1 MNPTMVS
8 TALRG
13 QLLAALLLISTATA
27 AKASEAV
34 MLPAKGD
41 ACKTLQSDSEF
52 GLWQCHGPAGYGF
65 RYADSVMQGGLTFGL
80 ESGLNQPSPQDI
92 HWTPANEG
100 ITSRVEWRM
109 SNGKPY
115 AAIIGRWRH
124 LGDAQPETVLE
135 ELLVVKILPHDGC
148 EVGTI
153 GAFTPDAMAAARR
166 LADTR
171 APAFRCRVDQ
181 PATLSDAANGSVGK
195 LDQQFGP
202 AEMLEHN
209 GSLVALTRPADG
221 SIEIRYQQ
229 PRAALPVAQGTML
242 FRGQEKAG
250 VISGTAFVFKQGCE
264 PAGYQVTGK
273 RGGGVLLLEGTAP
286 HRDPHSCAIIAARSA
301 SKHSSLVFYHEPV
314 TDEHLAGVLEPT
326 TIAQCGKC
334 MPATIKTI
342 EGVGT
347 SGAHVEAQITRD
359 NVRDYCENWAADSD
373 RMPVCVAENA
383 AEIGKTQ
390 HAAANCSDLTVQPSA
405 GGHYKFL
412 KVAEDSGERLPI
424 WKDIATGQAECN
436 ANSCNGRVATANF
449 SLLCPGA
456 IPGWSGYHY

>member
-1 MNPTMVS
+1 MNPTIVS

-13 QLLAALLLISTATA
+13 HLLVALLLISAATAT
-27 AKASEAV
+27 KANEAV
-34 MLPAKGD
+34 VLSAKGD
-41 ACKTLQSDSEF
+41 ACKTLRSETEF
-52 GLWQCHGPAGYGF
+52 SLWQCHGPAGYGF
-65 RYADSVMQGGLTFGL
+65 SYADSVMQGGLTFGL
-80 ESGLNQPSPQDI
+80 ESRLDEPSPQDI
-92 HWTPANEG
+92 HWAPANEG
-100 ITSRVEWRM
+100 IGSRIEWRM

-124 LGDAQPETVLE
+124 PDLQTETALE
-135 ELLVVKILPHDGC
+135 ELLVVKVLPHDGC

-153 GAFTPDAMAAARR
+153 GAFTHDAMVAARR

-171 APAFRCRVDQ
+171 APAFRCRVDE
-181 PATLSDAANGSVGK
+181 PVTLSDTANGSVGN
-195 LDQQFGP
+195 LDRQFGP
-202 AEMLEHN
+202 AEMLDHN
-209 GSLVALTRPADG
+209 GSLVALTRPADR

-229 PRAALPVAQGTML
+229 PRAALPVSQGTVL

-250 VISGTAFVFKQGCE
+250 VVSGTAFVFKQGCE

-273 RGGGVLLLEGTAP
+273 RDGGVLVLEGTAP
-286 HRDPHSCAIIAARSA
+286 HRDPRSCAIIAAQSV

-314 TDEHLAGVLEPT
+314 TDEHFADGTAPI

-334 MPATIKTI
+334 MPATVKTI

-347 SGAHVEAQITRD
+347 TSAHVEAEITPG
-359 NVRDYCENWAADSD
+359 NVRDYCENWTFGSD
-373 RMPVCVAENA
+373 RMPACVADNA

-390 HAAANCSDLTVQPSA
+390 HAEADCSDLTVQPSS
-405 GGHYKFL
+405 GGRYKFL

-424 WKDIATGQAECN
+424 WKDVATSQVECN
-436 ANSCNGRVATANF
+436 ANSCNGRVATARF

>member
-1 MNPTMVS
+1 MAPPVTVS
-8 TALRG
+8 
-13 QLLAALLLISTATA
+13 S
-27 AKASEAV
+27 
-34 MLPAKGD
+34 
-41 ACKTLQSDSEF
+41 
-52 GLWQCHGPAGYGF
+52 
-65 RYADSVMQGGLTFGL
+65 YADSVMQGGLTFGL
-80 ESGLNQPSPQDI
+80 ENGLNQPSPQDI
-92 HWTPANEG
+92 HWAPANEG
-100 ITSRVEWRM
+100 IGSRIEWRM

-124 LGDAQPETVLE
+124 LDYPQTETVLE
-135 ELLVVKILPHDGC
+135 ELLVVKILPGDGC

-171 APAFRCRVDQ
+171 APAFRCRVDK
-181 PATLSDAANGSVGK
+181 PATLSDAANGSVSK

-202 AEMLEHN
+202 AEMLDHN
-209 GSLVALTRPADG
+209 GSLVTLTRPADG

-301 SKHSSLVFYHEPV
+301 SKHSSS
-314 TDEHLAGVLEPT
+314 GVLPRAGDGRT
-326 TIAQCGKC
+326 FRWRH
-334 MPATIKTI
+334 ATDDDCSMRQVHARDSWKTI

-347 SGAHVEAQITRD
+347 TSAHVEAEIPTD
-359 NVRDYCENWAADSD
+359 NVRDYCENWTSRFGSHAGLCGGKRGRD
-373 RMPVCVAENA
+373 R
-383 AEIGKTQ
+383 Q
-390 HAAANCSDLTVQPSA
+390 D
-405 GGHYKFL
+405 
-412 KVAEDSGERLPI
+412 
-424 WKDIATGQAECN
+424 
-436 ANSCNGRVATANF
+436 TAR
-449 SLLCPGA
+449 
-456 IPGWSGYHY
+456 